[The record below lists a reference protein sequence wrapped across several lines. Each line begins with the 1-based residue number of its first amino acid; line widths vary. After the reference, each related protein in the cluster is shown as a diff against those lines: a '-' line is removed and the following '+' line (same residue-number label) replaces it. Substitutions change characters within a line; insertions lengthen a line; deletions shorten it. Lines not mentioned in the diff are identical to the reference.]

1 MVTSASNNLLLAA
14 LEYEKCGFSVIPA
27 NPDKKPYI
35 KWEIY
40 QKRKSTPEEIREWWI
55 KYPSAMVGIVTG
67 SVSNIVTIDIDEE
80 AGHEA
85 IQKYIPDSLLMPTSQ
100 TPRGGKHLFFKCP
113 KPAPGNNAGIIPGC
127 DFRGE
132 GGYIIAPP
140 STNGTGKAYTW
151 LPGLSLHEVEAPPL
165 PAAYLQFVYNNK
177 YACTYKGNVTDFV
190 TLFTEGRR
198 DNDLFHVAN
207 CLIKG
212 GMRENEAVQVL
223 EFLAKSCIPP
233 FPLEEIKAKIES
245 AIKRFEKREINLT
258 DEVRAY
264 ISVTSGYFSVTN
276 AFKTIQAVTPVT
288 KRDNIRQILHRLHK
302 EGLIEKYGDQ
312 DGVYRKVESQAEDI
326 DFLNVKDEALPIRL
340 LFRLEQY
347 AKILP
352 KNILIVAGEPN
363 AGKTAFLLNV
373 VRLNMSKHKV
383 HYFSSEMGALE
394 LRDRLSKFEI
404 PLDQWKFTA
413 KERASNFADVIR
425 PDDLNV
431 IDYLEMSDE
440 FYKVGGLIKEIFDKL
455 QKGIAVIAIQ
465 KNRGTDYGL
474 GGMRSL
480 EKARLYLSMEPGK
493 LKIVKAKNWASAVNP
508 NGLQLEFKLIQGC
521 KFQPESDWHKEIR
534 T

>member
-1 MVTSASNNLLLAA
+1 MKQNFLDAA
-14 LEYEKCGFSVIPA
+14 LAYAEKGFSVIPVQS
-27 NPDKKPYI
+27 DKKPYV
-35 KWEIY
+35 KWEPF
-40 QKRKSTPEEIREWWI
+40 QKRKADPEEIRGWWTEH
-55 KYPSAMVGIVTG
+55 PTAMIGIVTG
-67 SVSNIVTIDIDEE
+67 AISGLCVIDIDESQGE
-80 AGHEA
+80 EEL
-85 IQKYIPDSLLMPTSQ
+85 QKFIPDSLIIPTCQ
-100 TPRGGKHLFFKCP
+100 TPRGGQHLYFQCP
-113 KPAPGNNAGIIPGC
+113 SPSISNNTRIIPGC
-127 DFRGE
+127 DFRAE

-140 STNGTGKAYTW
+140 STNGTGKAYAW
-151 LPGLSLHEVEAPPL
+151 LPGLSLQEIESPPL
-165 PAAYLQFVYNNK
+165 PAAYLHYINNK
-177 YACTYKGNVTDFV
+177 YACTYKEVVTDFV

-233 FPLEEIKAKIES
+233 FPPEEIKAKIES
-245 AIKRFEKREINLT
+245 AINRFEKREINLS

-264 ISVTSGYFSVTN
+264 VSVTNGYFSVTN

-302 EGLIEKYGDQ
+302 EGVIEKYGDQ

-326 DFLNVKDEALPIRL
+326 DFLNVKGEPLPIR
-340 LFRLEQY
+340 FPFQLERY
-347 AKILP
+347 VKILP

-373 VRLNMSKHKV
+373 VHLNMSKHKV
-383 HYFSSEMGALE
+383 YYFSSEMGPLE
-394 LRDRLSKFEI
+394 LRDRLSKFEN
-404 PLDQWKFTA
+404 PLDKWKFTA

-440 FYKVGGLIKEIFDKL
+440 FYRVGGLIKEIFDKL

-480 EKARLYLSMEPGK
+480 EKARLYLSMESGK
-493 LKIVKAKNWASAVNP
+493 MKIVKAKNWATQVNP
-508 NGLQLEFKLIQGC
+508 NGLELDFKLIQGC
-521 KFQPESDWHKEIR
+521 KFQPESDWHKVS
-534 T
+534 